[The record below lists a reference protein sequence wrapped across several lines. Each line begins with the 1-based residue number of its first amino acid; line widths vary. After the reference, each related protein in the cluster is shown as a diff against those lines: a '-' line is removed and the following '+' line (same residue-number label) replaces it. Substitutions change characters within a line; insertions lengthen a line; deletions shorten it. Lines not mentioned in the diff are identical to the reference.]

1 MPSTLSDRF
10 IDLGNAL
17 PSSIL
22 ILMATCIISSVA
34 YYFIAALLAVS
45 PPTSGL
51 GVVLLGRVHDAKLNW
66 HVHVIRSFLE
76 TAFWVGVIGFAY
88 FGSTDE
94 AGESNSMVDRKLIEA
109 VLWGTMS
116 GVGVV
121 LLGDVC
127 TRCLDDTL
135 EVRFKVNV
143 SAPNN
148 VPRRLSSK
156 LDDEAEEDEQQEE
169 TSNIFAYFGTFIVLY
184 IFSFLGYQT
193 LSFIFSFPYSLN
205 VITENANSNQPF
217 SITNIVILHILLATI
232 AGVTFTAT
240 ASLLVSISPTLGE
253 VLLTRVTHTYDNWR
267 VHTKRSMLELGGWL
281 LAVSGSF
288 HLRYYGT
295 ASLLDNTTDAAG
307 LCNSSSCINNKTCEN
322 DDSAYEDDAMRAV
335 WALLWALQL
344 GTLVGCALVLGV
356 HHFSGDNLTKQSAIP
371 TKSSKAKPISDQKAA
386 VTSGSTCAVREKARK
401 DGLVL
406 LDGNWYNVE
415 KFVHHH
421 PGGVEVLEQY
431 LGADISFVFR
441 VMHRNPTQIMKY
453 RKPVRAA
460 TPEELEALTSRR
472 QEVCL
477 DMMDDFV
484 TNSIDIA
491 SPEMLPKPTQ
501 FDLKS
506 FEKDFIDLYEE
517 FVAQGYFKP
526 STTWLLWNTAVLI
539 SIIALSVISM
549 KVLPPTSFVLPGALL
564 GLFWHQSGFLMH
576 DAEHHNLAGNE
587 RLNDILGWIYGTV
600 FLGVNGAWWREEHR
614 EHHAFLNT
622 YDDESGFKD
631 PQVCQRHCRRLQ
643 SYLFLSLLTHSILFI
658 HSQMREDVWIQNKK
672 LIPFFGD
679 EIIHFLTNFQHI
691 LFLPIIFIVGRVG
704 IVVDS
709 TLTERKFRPWSKCQL
724 VFIEKELLI

>member
-1 MPSTLSDRF
+1 
-10 IDLGNAL
+10 
-17 PSSIL
+17 
-22 ILMATCIISSVA
+22 
-34 YYFIAALLAVS
+34 
-45 PPTSGL
+45 
-51 GVVLLGRVHDAKLNW
+51 
-66 HVHVIRSFLE
+66 
-76 TAFWVGVIGFAY
+76 
-88 FGSTDE
+88 
-94 AGESNSMVDRKLIEA
+94 
-109 VLWGTMS
+109 
-116 GVGVV
+116 
-121 LLGDVC
+121 
-127 TRCLDDTL
+127 
-135 EVRFKVNV
+135 
-143 SAPNN
+143 
-148 VPRRLSSK
+148 
-156 LDDEAEEDEQQEE
+156 
-169 TSNIFAYFGTFIVLY
+169 
-184 IFSFLGYQT
+184 
-193 LSFIFSFPYSLN
+193 
-205 VITENANSNQPF
+205 
-217 SITNIVILHILLATI
+217 
-232 AGVTFTAT
+232 
-240 ASLLVSISPTLGE
+240 
-253 VLLTRVTHTYDNWR
+253 
-267 VHTKRSMLELGGWL
+267 
-281 LAVSGSF
+281 
-288 HLRYYGT
+288 
-295 ASLLDNTTDAAG
+295 
-307 LCNSSSCINNKTCEN
+307 
-322 DDSAYEDDAMRAV
+322 
-335 WALLWALQL
+335 
-344 GTLVGCALVLGV
+344 
-356 HHFSGDNLTKQSAIP
+356 
-371 TKSSKAKPISDQKAA
+371 
-386 VTSGSTCAVREKARK
+386 VREKARK